1 LSPQPHSI
9 TTENNSLVRK
19 KSLMW
24 KSPEK
29 CPLKKIGPTVQQEI
43 RIGYSITQSVVAK
56 NRKSIKTDLP

>member
-1 LSPQPHSI
+1 
-9 TTENNSLVRK
+9 
-19 KSLMW
+19 MW

-29 CPLKKIGPTVQQEI
+29 CLLKKIGLTVQQEI